1 MEKEPLLSKQEFI
14 IVIEWI
20 NTRWN
25 NNTWSN
31 NANVKRYYDDFKHFA
46 PDTIWEA
53 VNDLYDKGLK
63 FAPTPSEVKS
73 YCVRVSQSHAG
84 EYERRLR
91 QDIKGELPEGAKEGN
106 RVGLARYLDG
116 MGYDSFWQAV
126 YETGHKRFVAGGAL
140 PYEGDFFKQPW
151 VEAKEWFLAGKKNSK
166 FLTGIVGAQEENV

>member
-1 MEKEPLLSKQEFI
+1 MEKEPLLSKQEFVV
-14 IVIEWI
+14 VIEWI

-31 NANVKRYYDDFKHFA
+31 NANVKRYYDDFKNFA

-73 YCVRVSQSHAG
+73 HCVRVSQSHAG

-106 RVGLARYLDG
+106 RVGLERYLDG
-116 MGYDSFWQAV
+116 MGYESFWQAV
-126 YETGHKRFVAGGAL
+126 YETGHKRYVNGTPDKNDGEL
-140 PYEGDFFKQPW
+140 YKQPW
-151 VEAKEWFLAGKKNSK
+151 EEAKEWFLEGKKNSK
-166 FLTGIVGAQEENV
+166 FLTGIVGTEKE